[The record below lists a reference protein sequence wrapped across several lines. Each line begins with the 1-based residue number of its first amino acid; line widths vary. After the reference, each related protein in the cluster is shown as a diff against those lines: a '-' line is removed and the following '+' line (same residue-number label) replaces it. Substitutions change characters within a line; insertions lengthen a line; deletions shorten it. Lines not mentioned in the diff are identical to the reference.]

1 MNIKSTLFKK
11 EWEQMEDYF
20 YPRPKDKEKRHTH
33 EEANFYYSQLKDLPD
48 EIFLQTIKNIYNNCK
63 YFPNIAEIREQV
75 PNGQE
80 TKMSQWKESKSEPL
94 NEEDK
99 KWCRGFYKKY
109 CDTEEECQ
117 RKILEVGLV
126 D

>member
-11 EWEQMEDYF
+11 EWEQL
-20 YPRPKDKEKRHTH
+20 DKYYKKKHTH
-33 EEANFYYSQLKDLPD
+33 EEANFYYSNLKDLSD
-48 EIFLQTIKNIYNNCK
+48 EVFIQTIQNIYNNCK

-75 PNGQE
+75 PNQQE

-117 RKILEVGLV
+117 RKILEVDLV